1 MQIDSATLYV
11 ITKCLNNTLIP
22 SQVRQIRQIDS
33 RIIDIEL
40 FCSES
45 RSVHLIFDTYKP
57 AVYLSDKKENIYSP
71 DVYKR
76 QFQYCHF

>member
-11 ITKCLNNTLIP
+11 IIKCLNNTLIP

-45 RSVHLIFDTYKP
+45 RSAHLISY
-57 AVYLSDKKENIYSP
+57 V
-71 DVYKR
+71 
-76 QFQYCHF
+76 